1 MLKPV
6 RVPEIPEAEQ
16 TPLVRGLVGIIEEQ
30 AGQEEKESEAGAK
43 KRAGSEKRSKTEL
56 LEVHEERVIAPEAI
70 PAGSRFKGYED
81 SVVQGL
87 IIRAHNTR
95 YRLERWQTP
104 AGETLFGGLPQGGR
118 EENLCFQAQKD

>member
-1 MLKPV
+1 MRLRCLKGRRNARDSKP
-6 RVPEIPEAEQ
+6 
-16 TPLVRGLVGIIEEQ
+16 
-30 AGQEEKESEAGAK
+30 AGW
-43 KRAGSEKRSKTEL
+43 RRKRSKTEL
-56 LEVHEERVIAPEAI
+56 LEIPEERVIAPEAI

-104 AGETLFGGLPQGGR
+104 AGETLLGELPEAVRGAAFSPELQGYI
-118 EENLCFQAQKD
+118 F